1 MKKWTIALC
10 VLMICMLLAACGGTG
25 QGNHKNHN
33 MDSGKKSEGASS
45 MTKAKPVT
53 VELMDAKGKKAG
65 KATLEQAAEG
75 VKVNVESTGLTPGE
89 HGIHFHEKGV
99 CEAPK
104 FESAGKHFNPTSKMH
119 GFKNP
124 KGPHVGDL
132 KNIKADSS
140 GKATGDLMSSLV
152 TLQEGKSNSLLKEG
166 GTALVVHAKAD
177 DYKTDPTGN
186 SGDRVLCGVIK
197 K

>member
-10 VLMICMLLAACGGTG
+10 VFMICMLLAACGGTG
-25 QGNHKNHN
+25 QGNHKTHN

-53 VELMDAKGKKAG
+53 VELLDAKGKKAG

-75 VKVNVESTGLTPGE
+75 VKVNVEATGLTPGE

-186 SGDRVLCGVIK
+186 SGDRVLCGVIRK
-197 K
+197 